1 MIIIFSNQKGGCG
14 KTTLATAFSFY
25 LSSKGHLVTVF
36 DTDEQQ
42 SLFQMHQMDIAHF
55 DNSFLFDVQ
64 YINVK
69 DKDSI
74 DKMFAEFSSNDN
86 KIAVVDSSGVLDFN
100 NLFLASRCDNV
111 IVPFSFDQKT
121 LPSTL
126 TWLKSYSH
134 FKFDESKIIV
144 LANRIKSTVKKD
156 ALEKAKVLISGSG
169 YFVCNNNVPDI
180 NSINLLT
187 TVALDKQ
194 THERT
199 ADAFNEMYLKIFNK

>member
-25 LSSKGHLVTVF
+25 LSNKGHLVTVF

-42 SLFQMHQMDIAHF
+42 SLFQMHQMDKAHF

-64 YINVK
+64 YI
-69 DKDSI
+69 DMDDGDSI
-74 DKMFAEFSSNDN
+74 EKMLIEFSSSDE
-86 KIAVVDSSGVLDFN
+86 KIAIVDSSGVLDFK
-100 NLFLASRCDNV
+100 NLFLASRCNNV

-134 FKFDESKIIV
+134 FKFDKSKIIV

-156 ALEKAKVLISGSG
+156 MLKKAKARIAGNG
-169 YFVCNNNVPDI
+169 YYVCDNNVPDI

-187 TVALDKQ
+187 TVAIDKQ

-199 ADAFNEMYLKIFNK
+199 EDVFNEMYLLIFNK